1 MNPGEQAAAGTNDP
15 YLAVHNIGLLQRQ
28 AGVDPEV
35 AELVSAYARM
45 RVDAGKPLNFYD
57 EAASTRRLSRNYMYR
72 RLIQQ
77 NRDVDPRFL
86 SFLIRYGNTLAGRRL
101 PVIYSVDHLAAKRRM
116 SETRLHWMAHNQKRF
131 YTEFRIPKSNGES
144 RTILSPNGALRAQQE
159 WILRRILNKRTS
171 HPCAFGFV
179 PGRSIVDNARRH
191 TGREVV
197 VRIDLKDFFPT
208 ITHREVRKVF
218 ERLGYPYRVAN
229 LLANLCTVD
238 GKLPQGAPTSPS
250 LSNLVC
256 QKLDRRFAG
265 LRKKLKFRYTRYA
278 DDLVFSS
285 NNPKLPSLIPF
296 FKEVIQDEGFEVN
309 DTKIHV
315 MRKGQRQK
323 VTGVVVNRKPNVSR
337 EQRRL
342 LRAAMHRLKTQGP
355 DAVVLKSRKPDPPS
369 PFGLRRTSA
378 DPVAVLRGHLSFLNM
393 VRRRESLNAK
403 A

>member
-1 MNPGEQAAAGTNDP
+1 MSPVEKTAASTNDP
-15 YLAVHNIGLLQRQ
+15 YLAVHNLGLLQQQ

-35 AELVSAYARM
+35 AELVCAYARM
-45 RVDAGKPLNFYD
+45 RADAGKPLVFYN
-57 EAASTRRLSRNYMYR
+57 ESASIRRLSRSVFHR
-72 RLIQQ
+72 RFIQK
-77 NRDVDPRFL
+77 NRNMDPRFL
-86 SFLIRYGNTLAGRRL
+86 DFLVRYANTMAGRGL
-101 PVIYSVDHLAAKRRM
+101 PIIYSVDHLAAKRRM
-116 SETRLHWMAHNQKRF
+116 SGNRLHWMARNQKRF
-131 YTEFRIPKSNGES
+131 YTEFQIPKSNGER
-144 RTILSPNGALRAQQE
+144 RTILAPNGALRTQQE
-159 WILRRILNKRTS
+159 WILRRILNGRTS

-191 TGREVV
+191 TGRDVV

-238 GKLPQGAPTSPS
+238 GHLPQGAPTSPS

-256 QKLDRRFAG
+256 QRLDRRFAG
-265 LRKKLKFRYTRYA
+265 LRRKLKFWYTRYA

-296 FKEVIQDEGFEVN
+296 FKEVIQEEGFEVN
-309 DTKIHV
+309 DAKVQV
-315 MRKGQRQK
+315 MRQGQQQK

-337 EQRRL
+337 EQRRR
-342 LRAAMHRLKTQGP
+342 LRAALHRLKTQGP
-355 DAVVLKSRKPDPPS
+355 DAVVLKSRKPD
-369 PFGLRRTSA
+369 A
-378 DPVAVLRGHLSFLNM
+378 DPLAVLQGHLSFQNM
-393 VRRRESLNAK
+393 VRRAGTQITAK